1 MAAISTYVS
10 DEIKDA
16 VIAEKEETGRPIAK
30 IVAQALKEY
39 QQRREGA
46 MFDFIE
52 DIEQAEK
59 SLRADSVEFDSVL
72 KDAEL
77 AFYDA
82 YTNGSH
88 AAWVHE
94 SERLAQAIERRYN
107 LAKARCP
114 YCAGE
119 ECSH

>member
-10 DEIKDA
+10 DKIKDA

-39 QQRREGA
+39 QQRRA
-46 MFDFIE
+46 MMYNVITGDLDLTPQDE
-52 DIEQAEK
+52 AGELNQAQ
-59 SLRADSVEFDSVL
+59 
-72 KDAEL
+72 L

-107 LAKARCP
+107 LAKVRCP
-114 YCAGE
+114 YGI
-119 ECSH
+119 S